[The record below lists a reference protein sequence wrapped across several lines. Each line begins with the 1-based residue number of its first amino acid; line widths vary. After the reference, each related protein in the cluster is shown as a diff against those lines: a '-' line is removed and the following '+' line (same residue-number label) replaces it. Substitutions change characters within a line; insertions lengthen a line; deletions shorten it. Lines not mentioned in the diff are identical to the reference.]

1 MSIALQILLNDGEI
15 DGKKTVYVA
24 NRDIRCEYVPRKKVS
39 SFSSDEVAVYLLVGT
54 DDEQRELIYVGE
66 TEDASVR
73 LLNHDKQKY
82 FWDYAFFFVSNT
94 QHLNK
99 ADVKFL
105 EAKIYQIIKE
115 AGRYQLAN
123 ASVPKESH
131 VHAIRKTELL
141 DILKTIEF
149 ILGGA
154 FNFFPFKKVDIEDE
168 VAKTQT
174 QIQKL
179 NQQLNEL
186 ELFYMKQ
193 KQADAKGYLLGEG
206 KKFVVL
212 KGSKTAPIEN
222 KANTFSQIGAATYLE
237 KLIKQRVIELIDG
250 HYHFK
255 ETHIFNTPSGA
266 SDLIYLGS
274 TNGWKEWKNEA
285 GESLQKLRD

>member
-1 MSIALQILLNDGEI
+1 MSN
-15 DGKKTVYVA
+15 
-24 NRDIRCEYVPRKKVS
+24 VPRKKVS

-73 LLNHDKQKY
+73 LLNHDKQNIFGIMLSSLLAILK
-82 FWDYAFFFVSNT
+82 
-94 QHLNK
+94 HLNK

-154 FNFFPFKKVDIEDE
+154 FNFFPFK
-168 VAKTQT
+168 
-174 QIQKL
+174 
-179 NQQLNEL
+179 
-186 ELFYMKQ
+186 
-193 KQADAKGYLLGEG
+193 
-206 KKFVVL
+206 
-212 KGSKTAPIEN
+212 
-222 KANTFSQIGAATYLE
+222 
-237 KLIKQRVIELIDG
+237 R
-250 HYHFK
+250 
-255 ETHIFNTPSGA
+255 
-266 SDLIYLGS
+266 
-274 TNGWKEWKNEA
+274 
-285 GESLQKLRD
+285 